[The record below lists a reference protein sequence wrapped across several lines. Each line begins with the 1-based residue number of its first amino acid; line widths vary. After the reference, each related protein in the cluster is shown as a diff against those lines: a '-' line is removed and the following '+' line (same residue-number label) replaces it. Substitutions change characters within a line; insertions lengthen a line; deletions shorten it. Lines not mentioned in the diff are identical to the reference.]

1 MEFIKYPKINS
12 LWKRNGWNYNEKDK
26 KDRSK
31 QKGRQDFIEGDYAC
45 PEFALIKYWHV
56 EEKIDGTNIR
66 IHFEKETGKV
76 RFGGRTDNAS
86 IPAFLL
92 DYLQDHFTTER
103 LDAVFDSDVILFGEG
118 YGPKIQ
124 KVGSLYSDH
133 NGFCLFDVRIG
144 NFWLKRED
152 VYDVAG
158 KLEVPHAPLLGHMG
172 EFSILRFIKS
182 TPQSGFSKRKMEMEG
197 VMCRANPQ
205 LFCRSGDPV
214 MFKLKCKDFK

>member
-12 LWKRNGWNYNEKDK
+12 LWKRKGLEYDKNERK
-26 KDRSK
+26 
-31 QKGRQDFIEGDYAC
+31 DFIEGDYAC
-45 PEFALIKYWHV
+45 PEFALIKHWHV

-66 IHFEKETGKV
+66 ILFEKETGKV

-92 DYLQDHFTTER
+92 DFLQDHFTPER
-103 LDAVFDSDVILFGEG
+103 LDDVFDSDAILFGEG

-124 KVGSLYSDH
+124 KVGSLYSDS

-144 NFWLKRED
+144 HYWLKRED

-158 KLEVPHAPLLGHMG
+158 KLDVPHAPLIG
-172 EFSILRFIKS
+172 EPKEGTIVDFIKS
-182 TPQSGFSKRKMEMEG
+182 KPKSRFAKYDMKMEG

-214 MFKLKCKDFK
+214 MFKLKCNDFK